1 VKLTLRLGNKKDLAW
16 AQVTVAEYHYLKQRV
31 DPRAR
36 SMAYIIEGFGQRLG
50 LVMIGIP
57 HATRCRGWFG
67 YPGLPTQWQVVDLNR
82 IWLDPCIQKD
92 GRWCSPETVPGFID
106 RKGVWRS
113 RVASWAI
120 ETTLARVQCDRV
132 SLWPP
137 VYPEQPYHILLA
149 LSYHDPKY
157 HKGVIYRETKASP
170 MYTNSQGE
178 PIPGPSGKF
187 GWCWRLPE
195 PTWKWQDIE
204 ILQPRTMRLPMM

>member
-1 VKLTLRLGNKKDLAW
+1 MKLALKLGNKKDLAW
-16 AQVTVAEYHYLKQRV
+16 AQATVAEHHYLKQQV

-36 SMAYIIEGFGQRLG
+36 PMAYIIEGFGQRLG

-67 YPGLPTQWQVVDLNR
+67 YPDLPTQWQVVDLNR
-82 IWLDPCIQKD
+82 IWIDPRLQK
-92 GRWCSPETVPGFID
+92 GGQWCSPEIVPGFID
-106 RKGVWRS
+106 RKGGWRPK
-113 RVASWAI
+113 VASWAI
-120 ETTLARVQCDRV
+120 ETALARVQCDRI

-149 LSYHDPKY
+149 LSYHDPRY
-157 HKGVIYRETKASP
+157 HKGVIYTETKALP
-170 MYTNSQGE
+170 MYTDDRGE
-178 PIPGPSGKF
+178 PVPGPSGKF

-204 ILQPRTMRLPMM
+204 ILQPRTMRLPM